1 MPLSLVKKAAARCGF
16 ALVTLVLAP
25 LAGLVFGLLLA
36 VAFLFGKGGEE
47 SGFAPGGRKELHD
60 LIEALPDEKVAE
72 ARDLLCQLFNGEL
85 RSSL

>member
-1 MPLSLVKKAAARCGF
+1 VPLSLVKKVAARCGL

-36 VAFLFGKGGEE
+36 VAFLFGKGGAE
-47 SGFAPGGRKELHD
+47 SGSVAGGREELHEM
-60 LIEALPDEKVAE
+60 IEALPDEEMAE
-72 ARDLLCQLFNGEL
+72 ARDLLCRLFSGER